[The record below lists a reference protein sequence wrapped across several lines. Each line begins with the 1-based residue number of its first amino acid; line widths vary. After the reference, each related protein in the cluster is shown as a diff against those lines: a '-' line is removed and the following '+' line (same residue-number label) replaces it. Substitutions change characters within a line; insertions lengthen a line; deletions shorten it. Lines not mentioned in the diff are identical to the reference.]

1 MTINTYFYAAGL
13 LHNRVFTEENVRV
26 NNLDELKVYM
36 KKLFSAMKKKDG
48 YNDVSFQLCSD
59 SGFYVVV
66 DRYDS
71 ESESFRTIFHERF
84 NSCDS
89 PVMKSQ
95 KNVLAWAIDIF
106 KTDNGNSMSA

>member
-13 LHNRVFTEENVRV
+13 LNKRVFTEENVHV
-26 NNLDELKVYM
+26 NNMDELKAYM
-36 KKLFSAMKKKDG
+36 KTLFSAMKKKQG
-48 YNDVSFQLCSD
+48 FNDVSFQLCSEK
-59 SGFYVVV
+59 GFYVVV

-71 ESESFRTIFHERF
+71 DSESFRCTFHERF
-84 NSCDS
+84 NSSDT

-106 KTDNGNSMSA
+106 KCDNGNSMSA